1 MATPSTPTGSSAAA
15 GSQTD
20 AESVTHI
27 QMAGLTVLMIKTK
40 DQVIY
45 KLPDNMSV
53 QSLSK
58 EQRERLLAEIN
69 LLHHQQTTAQAIA
82 ATQAQT
88 QQVQMAQAQAQAQAQ
103 QTHGVRPIAPLSIS
117 TNGSASVSAA
127 STPTA
132 STSLRSSPSAPSTP
146 TGGSASD
153 HKTTRR
159 YNKTGKY
166 SKKKMQQQQELEAR
180 GIRSSAAGGT
190 TNGQPY
196 ARPQDKSK
204 PLQSQQPLVFNNT
217 SPQAYQ
223 ALAAASQ
230 QQPSTTALTAIPPSI
245 LQQQLQQQQ
254 ASGLSTADQK
264 RQFKLLQEIH
274 QLQQQLE
281 VQQSSINTFREH
293 EKTVQRV
300 LAQNKPVDARTQQL
314 ARQNVADAEKALET
328 LKGQL
333 RDKEAA
339 FREQFPIASQQL
351 LLLQQQQLQAASK
364 NGSGSTSLSLSAKSL
379 LTSNVP
385 KTIEEQLQQQIAEHH
400 DSVRN
405 GMAQEVQ
412 TNHKE
417 LKRPDYR
424 TPFSSLHD
432 AIGRLL
438 PFHIYQYPAQD
449 IDAQAKAFANRP
461 EVELN
466 ARALLIHKRKYDLYN
481 KYHALIKTSAAKPT
495 ITNPSSALDIMTLRF
510 GLEDEQEEHKKV
522 AEELELVKIQAKVIQ
537 EELERRQLQVLQQR
551 RTEAALIEQ
560 QQKLM
565 LERQR
570 QEELE
575 KKQLEQ
581 QQEQMVAQIRQMQE
595 LQQMQRLEEM
605 QEMQLHLQQQ
615 QESQLTEEQEEAKR
629 KDEVRKELERQHQ
642 LELEKQMR
650 IKQEQLLQEAE
661 SAQNA
666 ANAAAAAAAAA
677 SRAAATATPP
687 VSGTGTLGVPGSSG
701 SGTVIPAS
709 TSTSLAATTASTTAS
724 TITPAPNSSST
735 S

>member
-1 MATPSTPTGSSAAA
+1 MATPSTSTGGSAAA

-88 QQVQMAQAQAQAQAQ
+88 QQVQMAQAQAQQAQ
-103 QTHGVRPIAPLSIS
+103 GVRPIAPLSIN
-117 TNGSASVSAA
+117 TNGSASASAA
-127 STPTA
+127 STPPA

-146 TGGSASD
+146 TGGSVSD

-166 SKKKMQQQQELEAR
+166 SKKKTQSLQESEAR
-180 GIRSSAAGGT
+180 GIRSNIAGGT
-190 TNGQPY
+190 SNGQPY
-196 ARPQDKSK
+196 ARPPDKSK
-204 PLQSQQPLVFNNT
+204 PQSLVFNNT
-217 SPQAYQ
+217 NPQAYQ

-230 QQPSTTALTAIPPSI
+230 QQQASTSALTAIPSSI
-245 LQQQLQQQQ
+245 LQQQIQQQQ
-254 ASGLSTADQK
+254 ASGLSTVDQK

-314 ARQNVADAEKALET
+314 ARQNVVDAEKALET

-333 RDKEAA
+333 RDKEAS

-364 NGSGSTSLSLSAKSL
+364 NGSGSAPLSLSAKSL
-379 LTSNVP
+379 LASNAP
-385 KTIEEQLQQQIAEHH
+385 KTVEEQLQQQIAEHH

-405 GMAQEVQ
+405 GMAEAIQ

-424 TPFSSLHD
+424 TPFSSLDD

-438 PFHIYQYPAQD
+438 PFHIYQYPPQD

-461 EVELN
+461 EMELN

-481 KYHALIKTSAAKPT
+481 RYHSLIKTNATKPT
-495 ITNPSSALDIMTLRF
+495 TTNPSNALNIMALRF

-522 AEELELVKIQAKVIQ
+522 SEELELVKIQAKVIQ

-551 RTEAALIEQ
+551 KAEAVLIEQ

-615 QESQLTEEQEEAKR
+615 QESQLTEEQEEARR
-629 KDEVRKELERQHQ
+629 KEEVRKELERQHQ

-650 IKQEQLLQEAE
+650 IKQEQMLKEAE

-666 ANAAAAAAAAA
+666 AAAAAAAVAAL
-677 SRAAATATPP
+677 RAVATATPP
-687 VSGTGTLGVPGSSG
+687 ASGTEVLSAPGSSG
-701 SGTVIPAS
+701 SGTVIPSLTSAS
-709 TSTSLAATTASTTAS
+709 APAPATTTSTTAS
-724 TITPAPNSSST
+724 TVTPAPNSPST
-735 S
+735 

>member
-1 MATPSTPTGSSAAA
+1 MATPSSSTGGGASA
-15 GSQTD
+15 GSHSD

-88 QQVQMAQAQAQAQAQ
+88 QQVQMAQAQQA
-103 QTHGVRPIAPLSIS
+103 HGVRPIAPLSVN
-117 TNGSASVSAA
+117 TNGSASASAA

-132 STSLRSSPSAPSTP
+132 SASLRSSPSAPSTP
-146 TGGSASD
+146 TGGNASD
-153 HKTTRR
+153 NKTTRR

-180 GIRSSAAGGT
+180 GGGIRSNVAGGIS
-190 TNGQPY
+190 NGQPY
-196 ARPQDKSK
+196 PRPQEKSK
-204 PLQSQQPLVFNNT
+204 QQSQQPLIFNNT
-217 SPQAYQ
+217 NPQAYQ
-223 ALAAASQ
+223 ALAAAAQ
-230 QQPSTTALTAIPPSI
+230 QQSSSATSLASIPSSI

-254 ASGLSTADQK
+254 AAGLTTADQR

-300 LAQNKPVDARTQQL
+300 LAQNKPVDLRTQQL
-314 ARQNVADAEKALET
+314 ARQNVADAEKVSEVLR
-328 LKGQL
+328 GQL
-333 RDKEAA
+333 KDKEAA
-339 FREQFPIASQQL
+339 FREQFPVASQQL
-351 LLLQQQQLQAASK
+351 LLLQQQQLQAGAK
-364 NGSGSTSLSLSAKSL
+364 NGSTSISGSTTAPGSTKALFTPSA
-379 LTSNVP
+379 P

-405 GMAQEVQ
+405 GMAQEVL

-417 LKRPDYR
+417 LRRPDYR

-432 AIGRLL
+432 AIERLL

-449 IDAQAKAFANRP
+449 IEAQAKAFAGRP

-466 ARALLIHKRKYDLYN
+466 ARALLIHKRKNDIYN
-481 KYHALIKTSAAKPT
+481 KYNNLIKTCASKPT
-495 ITNPSSALDIMTLRF
+495 TTNASSALDIMALRY

-522 AEELELVKIQAKVIQ
+522 SEELEMIKAQSKVIQ

-551 RTEAALIEQ
+551 RTEAVLIEQ

-565 LERQR
+565 LERLR

-575 KKQLEQ
+575 KKQVEQ
-581 QQEQMVAQIRQMQE
+581 QQEHMLSQIRQMQE

-605 QEMQLHLQQQ
+605 QEMQMHLQQQ

-629 KDEVRKELERQHQ
+629 KEEIRKELERQHQ

-661 SAQNA
+661 SARNA
-666 ANAAAAAAAAA
+666 LLAAAGTT
-677 SRAAATATPP
+677 TAPNTTTNTTP
-687 VSGTGTLGVPGSSG
+687 TIGSSTSASG
-701 SGTVIPAS
+701 STPA
-709 TSTSLAATTASTTAS
+709 TASTTTSAS
-724 TITPAPNSSST
+724 TTTTSPAPNRSST

>member
-1 MATPSTPTGSSAAA
+1 MPTPTATSTGSSAAA

-88 QQVQMAQAQAQAQAQ
+88 QQVQMAQAQAQAQAHG
-103 QTHGVRPIAPLSIS
+103 HGVRPIAPLSIN
-117 TNGSASVSAA
+117 TNGSAAGSAA

-132 STSLRSSPSAPSTP
+132 PASLRSSPSAPSTP
-146 TGGSASD
+146 TGGNASD

-180 GIRSSAAGGT
+180 GIRSSA
-190 TNGQPY
+190 TNSQPY
-196 ARPQDKSK
+196 PRPQDKAK
-204 PLQSQQPLVFNNT
+204 QPQQPLVFNNT
-217 SPQAYQ
+217 NPQAYQ
-223 ALAAASQ
+223 ALAAAAQ
-230 QQPSTTALTAIPPSI
+230 QQQSPVSSATPSSI

-254 ASGLSTADQK
+254 ATGLSTLDQK
-264 RQFKLLQEIH
+264 RQLKLLQEIH

-293 EKTVQRV
+293 EKTIQRI
-300 LAQNKPVDARTQQL
+300 LAQNKPVDTRTQQL
-314 ARQNVADAEKALET
+314 ARQNVADAEKALEV

-333 RDKEAA
+333 RDKEVT
-339 FREQFPIASQQL
+339 FKEQFPIASQQL

-364 NGSGSTSLSLSAKSL
+364 SGSGSVGSTVPGSAKPLFTPS
-379 LTSNVP
+379 VP

-405 GMAQEVQ
+405 GMAQEIQ
-412 TNHKE
+412 TNHRE

-424 TPFSSLHD
+424 TPFTSLHD
-432 AIGRLL
+432 AIERLL
-438 PFHIYQYPAQD
+438 PFHIYQYPVQD

-461 EVELN
+461 EAELN
-466 ARALLIHKRKYDLYN
+466 ARALLIHKRKYNLYN
-481 KYHALIKTSAAKPT
+481 KYHDLIKASATKST
-495 ITNPSSALDIMTLRF
+495 TTNPSSSLDILALRF
-510 GLEDEQEEHKKV
+510 GLEDEQEEYKKV
-522 AEELELVKIQAKVIQ
+522 NEEYEVVKIQAKAIQ
-537 EELERRQLQVLQQR
+537 DELERRQVQLLQQR

-565 LERQR
+565 LERLR
-570 QEELE
+570 QDELE
-575 KKQLEQ
+575 KQQVRQ
-581 QQEQMVAQIRQMQE
+581 QQEQMMAQIRQMQE
-595 LQQMQRLEEM
+595 LQQMQQLEEM
-605 QEMQLHLQQQ
+605 QDMQLHLQQQ

-629 KDEVRKELERQHQ
+629 KDEIRKELERQHQ

-650 IKQEQLLQEAE
+650 IKQEQLFQEAE
-661 SAQNA
+661 TVRNA
-666 ANAAAAAAAAA
+666 AL
-677 SRAAATATPP
+677 SATAAPL
-687 VSGTGTLGVPGSSG
+687 VSGTPATISSSSTAAAGGTI
-701 SGTVIPAS
+701 T
-709 TSTSLAATTASTTAS
+709 TTTASS
-724 TITPAPNSSST
+724 SSITNPAPNTSST